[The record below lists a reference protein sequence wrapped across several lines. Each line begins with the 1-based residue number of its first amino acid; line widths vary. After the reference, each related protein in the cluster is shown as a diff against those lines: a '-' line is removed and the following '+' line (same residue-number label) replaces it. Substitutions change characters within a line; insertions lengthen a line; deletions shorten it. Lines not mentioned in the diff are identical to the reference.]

1 MMQQRHRCCSPAIGQ
16 FAAGILLLSTIGSA
30 HAQVSASQPLY
41 AGRIDDFRGRSLEQ
55 KVQLLTD
62 REEIRDLIATYAHR
76 AAHRQSMADLFT
88 DDGAFIN
95 RPDAKAPP
103 MEMRGRAAID
113 KFFNGLGS
121 QPQQPLPTIH
131 NFLISVQGDEARAMS
146 SIEVR
151 IVNNGRIVDGSGYY
165 QDRFRRENGRW
176 KFVER
181 DCTFFTMIAQPAAT
195 AKPGG

>member
-1 MMQQRHRCCSPAIGQ
+1 MRERRRGRLSAISTLS
-16 FAAGILLLSTIGSA
+16 AGIVLLAAAGSA
-30 HAQVSASQPLY
+30 HAQSSAGQPLY
-41 AGRIDDFRGRSLEQ
+41 AGRIDDLRGKSLEQ
-55 KVQLLTD
+55 RIQILTD

-95 RPDAKAPP
+95 RPDPTTPP
-103 MEMRGRAAID
+103 MEIRGRVALD
-113 KFFNGLGS
+113 KFFNGLGG
-121 QPQQPLPTIH
+121 QPQQPLPMIH
-131 NFLISVQGDEARAMS
+131 NFLISVQGDEARGLS

-151 IVNNGRIVDGSGYY
+151 ILNNGNVVDGSGYY
-165 QDRFRRENGRW
+165 QDRFRRENGHW

-181 DCTFFTMIAQPAAT
+181 DCTFFAMIAQPPAN

>member
-1 MMQQRHRCCSPAIGQ
+1 MHKRRRCRLPPIGPI
-16 FAAGILLLSTIGSA
+16 ATGLVLMSTILSAA
-30 HAQVSASQPLY
+30 HAKPPAGQPLY
-41 AGRIDDFRGRSLEQ
+41 AGRIDQFGGRSLEQ
-55 KVQLLTD
+55 KVQLLAD

-76 AAHRQSMADLFT
+76 AAHRRSMADLFT

-95 RPDAKAPP
+95 RPDAKTPP
-103 MEMRGRAAID
+103 MEVRGRAALD
-113 KFFNGLGS
+113 TYFNGLGG
-121 QPQQPLPTIH
+121 QPQQPLPMIH
-131 NFLISVQGDEARAMS
+131 NFLISVEGDEARALS

-181 DCTFFTMIAQPAAT
+181 DCTFFTMIPQPTPTAT
-195 AKPGG
+195 PGE